1 MAPQQGDM
9 TEQEMLNDL
18 LGQEKQ
24 VITQVAAGI
33 REASC
38 RDLRKLL
45 TSHFAQATQDE
56 YELLDRMREKGYYLA
71 SDASREQVQQLRNAL
86 RNMEI

>member
-1 MAPQQGDM
+1 MTPQQGGM
-9 TEQEMLNDL
+9 TEQELLNEL

-24 VITQVAAGI
+24 VITQVAEGI

-45 TSHFAQATQDE
+45 AAHFARAAQDE
-56 YELLDRMREKGYYLA
+56 YELLDKMREKGYCLA

-86 RNMEI
+86 KNMKI

>member
-1 MAPQQGDM
+1 MTPQQGDM
-9 TEQEMLNDL
+9 TEQELLTEL

-45 TSHFAQATQDE
+45 AAHFSQATQDE
-56 YELLDRMREKGYYLA
+56 YELLDKMREKGYYLA
-71 SDASREQVQQLRNAL
+71 SDASKEQMQHLKNAL
-86 RNMEI
+86 KNMEI

>member
-1 MAPQQGDM
+1 MAPQQGGM
-9 TEQEMLNDL
+9 TEQELLNEL

-24 VITQVAAGI
+24 VITQVAEGI

-45 TSHFAQATQDE
+45 AAHFAQAVQDE
-56 YELLDRMREKGYYLA
+56 YELLDKMREKGYYLA

-86 RNMEI
+86 KNMEK

>member
-1 MAPQQGDM
+1 MSPQQGDM

-38 RDLRKLL
+38 RGLRKLL
-45 TSHFAQATQDE
+45 ETHFAKATQDE
-56 YELLDRMREKGYYLA
+56 YELLDKMREKGYYLA
-71 SDASREQVQQLRNAL
+71 SDASREQLQQLRNAF

>member
-1 MAPQQGDM
+1 M
-9 TEQEMLNDL
+9 TEQELLSEL

-24 VITQVAAGI
+24 VITQVAEGI

-45 TSHFAQATQDE
+45 ASHFAQAAQDE
-56 YELLDRMREKGYYLA
+56 YELLDKMREKGYYLA
-71 SDASREQVQQLRNAL
+71 SDASREQVQQLKNAL
-86 RNMEI
+86 KNMEI